1 MSERDRDYYW
11 EQVKQQN
18 RQKPPD
24 VPKRKWRMLVK
35 ALLWFLIPLL
45 IVAAGAALWRNPASQ
60 FWLQERWGLLQTR
73 LGISPSGLQA
83 TPPASPY
90 SDSPRRLSD
99 CIKPGNVIDD
109 EVRACVKGYR
119 PKTW

>member
-24 VPKRKWRMLVK
+24 APKRKWRMLVK

-73 LGISPSGLQA
+73 LGISPSGLPA
-83 TPPASPY
+83 APPASPY

>member
-24 VPKRKWRMLVK
+24 VPKRKWRMLEK
-35 ALLWFLIPLL
+35 ALLCFLIPLL

-73 LGISPSGLQA
+73 LGISPSGLPA

>member
-1 MSERDRDYYW
+1 MSDRDRDYYW
-11 EQVKQQN
+11 EQVRQQN

-24 VPKRKWRMLVK
+24 DPKHNWRMLLK
-35 ALLWFLIPLL
+35 PLLWFLLPLL
-45 IVAAGAALWRNPASQ
+45 ILAAGTALWRNPASHA
-60 FWLQERWGLLQTR
+60 WLVERWVVLQSR
-73 LGISPSGLQA
+73 LGL
-83 TPPASPY
+83 PPAEVGAAPVASPY
-90 SDSPRRLSD
+90 SDSPRKLSD

>member
-11 EQVKQQN
+11 EQVRQQN
-18 RQKPPD
+18 RQKPPEH
-24 VPKRKWRMLVK
+24 PKRNWRMLVK
-35 ALLWFLIPLL
+35 PLLWFLIPLL
-45 IVAAGAALWRNPASQ
+45 VIAAGAALWRNPANHA
-60 FWLQERWGLLQTR
+60 WIQERWVLLQVR
-73 LGISPSGLQA
+73 LGLSPEGLA
-83 TPPASPY
+83 TPSAASPY
-90 SDSPRRLSD
+90 SDSPRKLSD